1 LAEGSVQPVRA
12 AKRLK
17 WFGMAVVKRYLTKE
31 KDSRDLRD
39 VHANPEFYDK
49 DIDLVLNL
57 PNAQKRTIDL
67 KVDSYYGS
75 DPLRKIRDLC
85 NPDSGFILLE
95 TISQLQYDR
104 TRKVSANGTLPVRQ
118 KADVPGWLFTS
129 SADEVYYYFFAL
141 LNTEDQLNP
150 LYAEYVE
157 LVKGNQPTVEVENRL
172 LRELRV
178 DRDLLVSFS
187 LSEARAWYETAPEAV
202 FHGYAPA
209 PNPSYLT
216 LSRRIKRDLFISNG
230 IGKSHGSIFPL
241 VKPVSRN
248 PKTQSDSFLLE

>member
-1 LAEGSVQPVRA
+1 MAEHPVYPTRV
-12 AKRLK
+12 AKKLK
-17 WFGMAVVKRYLTKE
+17 WFGMAVVKRYLRRDI
-31 KDSRDLRD
+31 DSRDLRD
-39 VHANPEFYDK
+39 VHSNPEFYDK

-75 DPLRKIRDLC
+75 DPSRKIRDLC

-95 TISQLQYDR
+95 TISELQYDR
-104 TRKVSANGTLPVRQ
+104 SRKVSTSGTLPVRQ
-118 KADVPGWLFTS
+118 KADVLGWFFTS
-129 SADEVYYYFFAL
+129 SADEVYYYFLAL
-141 LNTEDQLNP
+141 LNTETQLNP

-157 LVKGNQPTVEVENRL
+157 LVKGNQRTEELENRL

-187 LSEARAWYETAPEAV
+187 LSEARAWYDTAHETV

-216 LSRRIKRDLFISNG
+216 LSKRVKRDLFISNG
-230 IGKSHGSIFPL
+230 IGRSHGSIFSL
-241 VKPVSRN
+241 VKPRAVS
-248 PKTQSDSFLLE
+248 T

>member
-1 LAEGSVQPVRA
+1 
-12 AKRLK
+12 
-17 WFGMAVVKRYLTKE
+17 MTVVKRYLTRD

-39 VHANPEFYDK
+39 VHSNLEFYDK
-49 DIDLVLNL
+49 GIDLVLNL

-67 KVDSYYGS
+67 KVDSYIGS
-75 DPLRKIRDLC
+75 DPSRKIRGLC

-104 TRKVSANGTLPVRQ
+104 SRNSTNGTLPVRQ
-118 KADVPGWLFTS
+118 KLDVPGWFFTS
-129 SADEVYYYFFAL
+129 SADEVYYYFLAL
-141 LNTEDQLNP
+141 LNTESQLNP

-157 LVKGNQPTVEVENRL
+157 LVKGNQPTDEVENRL

-187 LSEARAWYETAPEAV
+187 LSEARAWYDTAPETV

-216 LSRRIKRDLFISNG
+216 LSKRVKRDLFISNG
-230 IGKSHGSIFPL
+230 IGKSHGSIFSL
-241 VKPVSRN
+241 VKPKSVSR
-248 PKTQSDSFLLE
+248 

>member
-1 LAEGSVQPVRA
+1 LAEDSVPTTRV
-12 AKRLK
+12 AKKLK
-17 WFGMAVVKRYLTKE
+17 WFGMTIVKRYLTKG

-39 VHANPEFYDK
+39 VHSNPEFYDK

-75 DPLRKIRDLC
+75 DPSRKIRDLC

-104 TRKVSANGTLPVRQ
+104 SRKVSTNGTLPVRQ
-118 KADVPGWLFTS
+118 KADVPGWFFTS
-129 SADEVYYYFFAL
+129 SADEVYYYFLAL
-141 LNTEDQLNP
+141 LNTETQLNP
-150 LYAEYVE
+150 LYSEYVE
-157 LVKGNQPTVEVENRL
+157 LVKGDQPTDEVENRL

-187 LSEARAWYETAPEAV
+187 LSEARTWFETVPETV

-216 LSRRIKRDLFISNG
+216 LSKRVKRDQFISNG
-230 IGKSHGSIFPL
+230 IGKSHGSIYSL
-241 VKPVSRN
+241 IKPRSVAV
-248 PKTQSDSFLLE
+248 

>member
-1 LAEGSVQPVRA
+1 MTEDSVPTTRV
-12 AKRLK
+12 AKKLK
-17 WFGMAVVKRYLTKE
+17 WFGMTIVKRYLTKD

-39 VHANPEFYDK
+39 VHSNPEFYDK

-57 PNAQKRTIDL
+57 PNAQKKTIDL

-75 DPLRKIRDLC
+75 DPSRKIRDLC

-104 TRKVSANGTLPVRQ
+104 SRKVSGNGSLPVRQ
-118 KADVPGWLFTS
+118 TADVPGWFFTS
-129 SADEVYYYFFAL
+129 SADEIYYYFLAL
-141 LNTEDQLNP
+141 LNTEADLNP
-150 LYAEYVE
+150 FYAEYVE
-157 LVKGNQPTVEVENRL
+157 LVKDSQPTDEIENRL

-187 LSEARAWYETAPEAV
+187 LSEARAWYDTVPEAV

-209 PNPSYLT
+209 PNPTYLT
-216 LSRRIKRDLFISNG
+216 LSRRVKRDQFVSKG
-230 IGKSHGSIFPL
+230 IGKSHGSIYSL
-241 VKPVSRN
+241 IKPSLSSR
-248 PKTQSDSFLLE
+248 

>member
-1 LAEGSVQPVRA
+1 V

-17 WFGMAVVKRYLTKE
+17 WFGMTVVKRYLTRGH
-31 KDSRDLRD
+31 DSRDLRD
-39 VHANPEFYDK
+39 VHSNPEFYDK

-75 DPLRKIRDLC
+75 DPSRKIRDLC

-95 TISQLQYDR
+95 TISELQYDR
-104 TRKVSANGTLPVRQ
+104 SREVSTNGTLPVRQ
-118 KADVPGWLFTS
+118 EADVPGWFFTS
-129 SADEVYYYFFAL
+129 SADEVYYYFLAL
-141 LNTEDQLNP
+141 LNTGTQIDL
-150 LYAEYVE
+150 LYSEYVE
-157 LVKGNQPTVEVENRL
+157 LVKDNQPTDEVENRL
-172 LRELRV
+172 LRVLRV

-187 LSEARAWYETAPEAV
+187 LSKARAWYETVPETA

-216 LSRRIKRDLFISNG
+216 LSKRVKRDLFISNG
-230 IGKSHGSIFPL
+230 IGKSHGSIFSL
-241 VKPVSRN
+241 IKPRSVS
-248 PKTQSDSFLLE
+248 P

>member
-1 LAEGSVQPVRA
+1 LAEHSVHTIRV
-12 AKRLK
+12 AKKLK
-17 WFGMAVVKRYLTKE
+17 WFGMTVVKRYLTRD

-39 VHANPEFYDK
+39 VHSSPEFYNK

-75 DPLRKIRDLC
+75 DPSRKIRDLC

-104 TRKVSANGTLPVRQ
+104 SRKVSTNGTLPVRQ
-118 KADVPGWLFTS
+118 KADAPGWFFTS
-129 SADEVYYYFFAL
+129 SADEVYYCFLAL
-141 LNTEDQLNP
+141 LNTETQLNP

-157 LVKGNQPTVEVENRL
+157 LVNGNHPTEELENRL

-187 LSEARAWYETAPEAV
+187 LSEARSWYDTAPETV

-216 LSRRIKRDLFISNG
+216 LSKRVKRDLFISNG
-230 IGKSHGSIFPL
+230 IGKSHGSIFSL
-241 VKPVSRN
+241 VKPKSVSR
-248 PKTQSDSFLLE
+248 

>member
-1 LAEGSVQPVRA
+1 MAEHPVYTTRV
-12 AKRLK
+12 AKKLK
-17 WFGMAVVKRYLTKE
+17 WFGMAVVKRYLTKD

-39 VHANPEFYDK
+39 VHSNPDFYDK

-57 PNAQKRTIDL
+57 PNAQKMTIDL

-75 DPLRKIRDLC
+75 DPTRKIRGLC

-95 TISQLQYDR
+95 TIGQLQYDR
-104 TRKVSANGTLPVRQ
+104 SRKVSTSGTLPVRE
-118 KADVPGWLFTS
+118 KADVPGWFFTS
-129 SADEVYYYFFAL
+129 SADEVYYYFLAL
-141 LNTEDQLNP
+141 LNTETQLNP
-150 LYAEYVE
+150 FYEEYVK
-157 LVKGNQPTVEVENRL
+157 LVNSGQPTDEVENRL

-187 LSEARAWYETAPEAV
+187 LSEARAWCDTAPETV

-209 PNPSYLT
+209 PNPSYLA
-216 LSRRIKRDLFISNG
+216 LSKRVKRDLFISNG

-241 VKPVSRN
+241 VKTRSVS
-248 PKTQSDSFLLE
+248 P

>member
-1 LAEGSVQPVRA
+1 V
-12 AKRLK
+12 AKKLE
-17 WFGMAVVKRYLTKE
+17 WFGMTVVKRYLTKD

-39 VHANPEFYDK
+39 VHSNPEFYDK

-67 KVDSYYGS
+67 KVDSYIGS
-75 DPLRKIRDLC
+75 DSSRKIRGLC

-104 TRKVSANGTLPVRQ
+104 SRKVSTNGTLPVRQ
-118 KADVPGWLFTS
+118 KADVSGWFFTS
-129 SADEVYYYFFAL
+129 SADEVYYYFLAL
-141 LNTEDQLNP
+141 LNTETQLTP
-150 LYAEYVE
+150 LYEEYVE
-157 LVKGNQPTVEVENRL
+157 LVKGNEPTDEVENRL
-172 LRELRV
+172 LRELHV

-187 LSEARAWYETAPEAV
+187 LSEARAWYETVPETV

-216 LSRRIKRDLFISNG
+216 LSKRVKRDRFISNG
-230 IGKSHGSIFPL
+230 IGKSHGSIFSL
-241 VKPVSRN
+241 VKPRSVSR
-248 PKTQSDSFLLE
+248 

>member
-1 LAEGSVQPVRA
+1 LAEDSVPTTRV
-12 AKRLK
+12 AKKLK
-17 WFGMAVVKRYLTKE
+17 WFGMTIVKRYLTKG

-39 VHANPEFYDK
+39 VHSNPEFYDK

-57 PNAQKRTIDL
+57 PNAQKKTIDL

-75 DPLRKIRDLC
+75 DPSRKIRDLY

-104 TRKVSANGTLPVRQ
+104 SRKVSTNGTLPVRQ
-118 KADVPGWLFTS
+118 KADVPGWFFTS
-129 SADEVYYYFFAL
+129 SADEVYYYFLAL
-141 LNTEDQLNP
+141 LNTENQLNP
-150 LYAEYVE
+150 LYSEYVE
-157 LVKGNQPTVEVENRL
+157 LVKGNQPTDEVENRL

-187 LSEARAWYETAPEAV
+187 LSEARAWYDTVPETV

-209 PNPSYLT
+209 PNPTYLT
-216 LSRRIKRDLFISNG
+216 LSKRVKRDLFISNA
-230 IGKSHGSIFPL
+230 IGKSHGSIFSL
-241 VKPVSRN
+241 VKPRPVS
-248 PKTQSDSFLLE
+248 T

>member
-1 LAEGSVQPVRA
+1 LTEHSVHTTQV
-12 AKRLK
+12 AKKLK
-17 WFGMAVVKRYLTKE
+17 WFGMTVVKRYLTRD

-39 VHANPEFYDK
+39 VHSNPEFYDK

-57 PNAQKRTIDL
+57 PNAKKRTIDL

-75 DPLRKIRDLC
+75 DPSRKIRGLC

-104 TRKVSANGTLPVRQ
+104 SRKVSTNGTLPVRQ
-118 KADVPGWLFTS
+118 RADVPGWFFTS
-129 SADEVYYYFFAL
+129 SADEVYYYFLAL
-141 LNTEDQLNP
+141 LNTETQLNP

-157 LVKGNQPTVEVENRL
+157 LVEGNQPTEEVENRL

-187 LSEARAWYETAPEAV
+187 LSEARSWYDAAAETA

-209 PNPSYLT
+209 PNPSYLA
-216 LSRRIKRDLFISNG
+216 LSKRVKRDLFISKG

-241 VKPVSRN
+241 VKPR
-248 PKTQSDSFLLE
+248 

>member
-1 LAEGSVQPVRA
+1 LAEDPVRTTLV

-17 WFGMAVVKRYLTKE
+17 WFGLTVVKRYLTKD

-39 VHANPEFYDK
+39 VHSNPDFYDK

-57 PNAQKRTIDL
+57 PNAQKMTIDL

-75 DPLRKIRDLC
+75 DPARKTRGLC

-95 TISQLQYDR
+95 TIGQLQYDR
-104 TRKVSANGTLPVRQ
+104 SRRVSTNGTLPVRQ
-118 KADVPGWLFTS
+118 KPDIPGWFFTS
-129 SADEVYYYFFAL
+129 SADEVYYYFLAL
-141 LNTEDQLNP
+141 LNTETQLNP
-150 LYAEYVE
+150 FYTEYVG
-157 LVKGNQPTVEVENRL
+157 LVNGNHSTDEVENRL

-187 LSEARAWYETAPEAV
+187 LSEARLWYETAPETL

-216 LSRRIKRDLFISNG
+216 LSKRVKRDPFISNG
-230 IGKSHGSIFPL
+230 IGKSHGSIYSL
-241 VKPVSRN
+241 VKPRLVS
-248 PKTQSDSFLLE
+248 L

>member
-1 LAEGSVQPVRA
+1 LAEYSVHTSRV
-12 AKRLK
+12 AKKLE
-17 WFGMAVVKRYLTKE
+17 WFGMTVIKRYLTKD

-39 VHANPEFYDK
+39 VHSNPEFYDK
-49 DIDLVLNL
+49 GIDFVLNL
-57 PNAQKRTIDL
+57 PNAQKKTIDL

-75 DPLRKIRDLC
+75 DPSRKIRGMC

-104 TRKVSANGTLPVRQ
+104 TRRVSTNGTLTVRQ
-118 KADVPGWLFTS
+118 RADVPGWFFTS
-129 SADEVYYYFFAL
+129 SADEVYYYFLAL
-141 LNTEDQLNP
+141 LNREEELNP

-157 LVKGNQPTVEVENRL
+157 LVKGNEPTDEVEYRL

-187 LSEARAWYETAPEAV
+187 LSEARAWFETAPETV

-216 LSRRIKRDLFISNG
+216 LSKRVKRDLFISNG
-230 IGKSHGSIFPL
+230 VGKSHGSVFSL
-241 VKPVSRN
+241 VKPKPVS
-248 PKTQSDSFLLE
+248 K

>member
-1 LAEGSVQPVRA
+1 LVEYSVDTIRV
-12 AKRLK
+12 AKKLK
-17 WFGMAVVKRYLTKE
+17 WFGMAVVKRYLTRDM
-31 KDSRDLRD
+31 DSRDLRD
-39 VHANPEFYDK
+39 VHSNPEFYDK

-75 DPLRKIRDLC
+75 DPSRKIRDLC

-104 TRKVSANGTLPVRQ
+104 SRKVSTTGALPVRQ
-118 KADVPGWLFTS
+118 KADVPGWFFTS
-129 SADEVYYYFFAL
+129 SADEVYYYFLAL
-141 LNTEDQLNP
+141 LNTETQLNP

-157 LVKGNQPTVEVENRL
+157 LVKDNEATDEVENRL

-178 DRDLLVSFS
+178 DRDLLVTFS
-187 LSEARAWYETAPEAV
+187 LSAARAWYDNVPETV
-202 FHGYAPA
+202 FSGYAPA
-209 PNPSYLT
+209 PNPTYLT
-216 LSRRIKRDLFISNG
+216 LSKRVKRDLFISNG

-241 VKPVSRN
+241 VKPRSVS
-248 PKTQSDSFLLE
+248 L

>member
-1 LAEGSVQPVRA
+1 LAEQSVHTARA
-12 AKRLK
+12 AKKLK
-17 WFGMAVVKRYLTKE
+17 WFGMAVVKRYLTRD

-39 VHANPEFYDK
+39 VHSNPEFYDQ

-57 PNAQKRTIDL
+57 PNAQKRTIDV

-75 DPLRKIRDLC
+75 DPSRKIRDLC

-104 TRKVSANGTLPVRQ
+104 SRKVSTGGTLPTRQ
-118 KADVPGWLFTS
+118 KADVPGWFFAS
-129 SADEVYYYFFAL
+129 SADEVYYYFLAL
-141 LNTEDQLNP
+141 LNTETQLNP
-150 LYAEYVE
+150 LYEEYVE
-157 LVKGNQPTVEVENRL
+157 LVKDNQPTDEVENRL

-178 DRDLLVSFS
+178 DRDLLVTFS
-187 LSEARAWYETAPEAV
+187 LSEARAWYDNVAETF

-216 LSRRIKRDLFISNG
+216 LSKRVKRDLFISNG

-241 VKPVSRN
+241 VKPRSVS
-248 PKTQSDSFLLE
+248 L

>member
-1 LAEGSVQPVRA
+1 MAEHSVQTTRV
-12 AKRLK
+12 AKKLE
-17 WFGMAVVKRYLTKE
+17 WFGLTVVKRYLTKD

-39 VHANPEFYDK
+39 VHSNPEFYDK

-57 PNAQKRTIDL
+57 PNARKMTIDL

-75 DPLRKIRDLC
+75 DPTRKIRGLC

-95 TISQLQYDR
+95 TIGQLQYER
-104 TRKVSANGTLPVRQ
+104 SRKVSGDGTLPVRQ
-118 KADVPGWLFTS
+118 KPDVPGWFFTS
-129 SADEVYYYFFAL
+129 SADEVYYYFLAL
-141 LNTEDQLNP
+141 LNTETQLNP
-150 LYAEYVE
+150 LYAKYVE
-157 LVKGNQPTVEVENRL
+157 LVKGNQPTDEVENRL

-187 LSEARAWYETAPEAV
+187 LSNARAWYETASETV

-216 LSRRIKRDLFISNG
+216 LSKRVKRDLFISNG
-230 IGKSHGSIFPL
+230 IGRSHGSIFSL
-241 VKPVSRN
+241 AKPRSI
-248 PKTQSDSFLLE
+248 SL

>member
-1 LAEGSVQPVRA
+1 LAEDSVPTTRV
-12 AKRLK
+12 AKKLK
-17 WFGMAVVKRYLTKE
+17 WFGMTIVKRYLTKG

-39 VHANPEFYDK
+39 VHSNPEFYDK

-75 DPLRKIRDLC
+75 DPSRKIRDLY

-104 TRKVSANGTLPVRQ
+104 SRKVSTNGTLPVRQ
-118 KADVPGWLFTS
+118 KADVPGWFFAS
-129 SADEVYYYFFAL
+129 SADEIYYYFLAL
-141 LNTEDQLNP
+141 LNTETQLNP
-150 LYAEYVE
+150 FYAEYVE
-157 LVKGNQPTVEVENRL
+157 LVKDNRPTDEIENRL
-172 LRELRV
+172 LRELHV

-187 LSEARAWYETAPEAV
+187 LSEARAWYDTAPERV
-202 FHGYAPA
+202 FRGYAPA

-216 LSRRIKRDLFISNG
+216 LSKRVKRDLFISNG
-230 IGKSHGSIFPL
+230 IGKSHGSIFSL
-241 VKPVSRN
+241 VKSRSVS
-248 PKTQSDSFLLE
+248 Q

>member
-1 LAEGSVQPVRA
+1 
-12 AKRLK
+12 
-17 WFGMAVVKRYLTKE
+17 MTVVKRYLTKD

-39 VHANPEFYDK
+39 VHSNPEFYDK
-49 DIDLVLNL
+49 GIDLVLNL
-57 PNAQKRTIDL
+57 PNTQKKTTDL
-67 KVDSYYGS
+67 KVDSYIGS
-75 DPLRKIRDLC
+75 DPSRKIRGLC

-104 TRKVSANGTLPVRQ
+104 SRKVSTSGTLPVRQ
-118 KADVPGWLFTS
+118 KADVPGWFFTS
-129 SADEVYYYFFAL
+129 SADEVYYYFLAL
-141 LNTEDQLNP
+141 LNTETQLNP
-150 LYAEYVE
+150 LYSEYVE
-157 LVKGNQPTVEVENRL
+157 LVKGNQPTEEVENRL

-187 LSEARAWYETAPEAV
+187 LSEARAWYDTVLETA

-216 LSRRIKRDLFISNG
+216 LSKRVKRDAFISNG

-241 VKPVSRN
+241 VKPRSVS
-248 PKTQSDSFLLE
+248 Q

>member
-1 LAEGSVQPVRA
+1 V
-12 AKRLK
+12 AKK
-17 WFGMAVVKRYLTKE
+17 FEWFGMTVVKRYLTRD

-39 VHANPEFYDK
+39 VHSNAEFYDK
-49 DIDLVLNL
+49 GIDLILNL

-67 KVDSYYGS
+67 KVDSYIGS
-75 DPLRKIRDLC
+75 DPSRKIRGLC

-104 TRKVSANGTLPVRQ
+104 SRKISTNGTLLVRQ
-118 KADVPGWLFTS
+118 RADVPGWFFTS
-129 SADEVYYYFFAL
+129 SADEVYYYFLAL
-141 LNTEDQLNP
+141 LNTENQLNP
-150 LYAEYVE
+150 LYTEYVE
-157 LVKGNQPTVEVENRL
+157 LVKGNQPTDEVENRL

-187 LSEARAWYETAPEAV
+187 LSEARAWFDTAPETV

-216 LSRRIKRDLFISNG
+216 LSKRVKRDQFISNG
-230 IGKSHGSIFPL
+230 IGRSHGPIFSL
-241 VKPVSRN
+241 VKPSSVSR
-248 PKTQSDSFLLE
+248 

>member
-1 LAEGSVQPVRA
+1 LTEHSVHTTQV
-12 AKRLK
+12 AKKLK
-17 WFGMAVVKRYLTKE
+17 WFGMTVVKRYLTRD

-39 VHANPEFYDK
+39 VHSNPEFYDK

-57 PNAQKRTIDL
+57 PNAKKRTIDL

-75 DPLRKIRDLC
+75 DPSRKIRGLC

-104 TRKVSANGTLPVRQ
+104 SRKVSTNGTLPVRQ
-118 KADVPGWLFTS
+118 RADVPGWFFTS
-129 SADEVYYYFFAL
+129 SADEVYYYFLAL
-141 LNTEDQLNP
+141 LNTETQLNP

-157 LVKGNQPTVEVENRL
+157 LVEGNQPTEEVENRL

-187 LSEARAWYETAPEAV
+187 LSEARAWYDAAAETA

-209 PNPSYLT
+209 PNPSYLA
-216 LSRRIKRDLFISNG
+216 LSKRVKRDLFISNG

-241 VKPVSRN
+241 VKPKSVS
-248 PKTQSDSFLLE
+248 P

>member
-1 LAEGSVQPVRA
+1 MAEHSVPTTRV
-12 AKRLK
+12 AKRFK
-17 WFGMAVVKRYLTKE
+17 WFGMTVVKRYLTKG
-31 KDSRDLRD
+31 KDSRDLQD
-39 VHANPEFYDK
+39 VHSNPEFYDK

-75 DPLRKIRDLC
+75 DPSRKNRDLC
-85 NPDSGFILLE
+85 NPDSGYILLE

-104 TRKVSANGTLPVRQ
+104 SKKVSANRTLPVRQ
-118 KADVPGWLFTS
+118 EADVPGWFFTS
-129 SADEVYYYFFAL
+129 SADEIYYYFLAL
-141 LNTEDQLNP
+141 LNTETQLNP
-150 LYAEYVE
+150 FYAEYVE
-157 LVKGNQPTVEVENRL
+157 LVKNNRPTDEVENRL

-187 LSEARAWYETAPEAV
+187 LSEARTWYETVPENV

-216 LSRRIKRDLFISNG
+216 LSKRVKRDLFISNG
-230 IGKSHGSIFPL
+230 VGKSHGSIFSL
-241 VKPVSRN
+241 VKPRWVSA
-248 PKTQSDSFLLE
+248 